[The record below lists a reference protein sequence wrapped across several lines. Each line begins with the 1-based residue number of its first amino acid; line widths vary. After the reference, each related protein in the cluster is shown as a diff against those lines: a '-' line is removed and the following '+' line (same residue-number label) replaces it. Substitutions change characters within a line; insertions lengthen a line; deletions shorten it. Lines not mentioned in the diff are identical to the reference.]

1 MCGGI
6 ALLDCAQDTVDLR
19 ANHWIARRKVEG
31 PKTIEEIH
39 KEARAELMRQRSS
52 GPPPD
57 RGRRPPP
64 PDARSLPSCALLT
77 TWAPSFHVTAC
88 AEGLFKLLYSRC
100 KLGTGATFCGV

>member
-1 MCGGI
+1 MCGCR
-6 ALLDCAQDTVDLR
+6 ALLGCAQDTVDLR

-64 PDARSLPSCALLT
+64 PDARSLPSCALLIFCAT
-77 TWAPSFHVTAC
+77 SFNVITC
-88 AEGLFKLLYSRC
+88 AERLIKLSDAL
-100 KLGTGATFCGV
+100 L

>member
-1 MCGGI
+1 MCRHVIGSLG
-6 ALLDCAQDTVDLR
+6 CAQDTVDLR

-64 PDARSLPSCALLT
+64 PDARSMPSCSLLT
-77 TWAPSFHVTAC
+77 AWALIRLTRLRVPHSWSSHFIQC
-88 AEGLFKLLYSRC
+88 GGLETEY
-100 KLGTGATFCGV
+100 TFM